1 MYICLLLPGD
11 MNICLFKR
19 ALSLIWRGIDTN
31 FLTEYIL
38 ESILLSGRLTVASLT
53 NVTDF
58 SFDPEVLKCDIP
70 VLANFWAAWSVPAQQ
85 LQPQLEQLAARH
97 AEQVKV
103 VNVEI
108 EDNPTVT
115 SAYNILNLPTMVLF
129 KNGLELV
136 RLTGPQDQDSV
147 LAAIQPYFDQ

>member
-1 MYICLLLPGD
+1 M
-11 MNICLFKR
+11 
-19 ALSLIWRGIDTN
+19 
-31 FLTEYIL
+31 
-38 ESILLSGRLTVASLT
+38 ASLT

>member
-1 MYICLLLPGD
+1 M
-11 MNICLFKR
+11 
-19 ALSLIWRGIDTN
+19 
-31 FLTEYIL
+31 
-38 ESILLSGRLTVASLT
+38 ASLT

-70 VLANFWAAWSVPAQQ
+70 VLANFWAEWSVPARQ
-85 LQPQLEQLAARH
+85 LQSLLEQLAAEH
-97 AEQVKV
+97 SQQVKV
-103 VNVEI
+103 VNVDI

-115 SAYNILNLPTMVLF
+115 STYNVLNIPTLLLF

-136 RLTGPQDQDSV
+136 RLSGPQSQESI

>member
-1 MYICLLLPGD
+1 M
-11 MNICLFKR
+11 
-19 ALSLIWRGIDTN
+19 
-31 FLTEYIL
+31 
-38 ESILLSGRLTVASLT
+38 ASLT

-70 VLANFWAAWSVPAQQ
+70 VLTNFWAEWSALAQQ
-85 LQPQLEQLAARH
+85 LQPQLERIAAEH
-97 AEQVKV
+97 AQQVKV

-115 SAYNILNLPTMVLF
+115 STYNVLNLPTLVLF

-136 RLTGPQDQDSV
+136 RLTGVQDQDSI